1 MTTALFAMTLDPN
14 VLASFVSS
22 GQNFSAA
29 MESVMTRVITSGD
42 INWAIV
48 SAPTNISTYHGFE
61 VFKLNA
67 PLSEM

>member
-48 SAPTNISTYHGFE
+48 SASLPVVRGYVCVSANKHIH
-61 VFKLNA
+61 V
-67 PLSEM
+67 PRV